1 MSDTFPPSIA
11 SEQGPRQSPVAPSPP
26 PQRPAPATKVT
37 KKSRPVKYPVQ
48 LRVNITAPMAA
59 ALQRVCLRLGIPEGI
74 GARIAISQFLSS
86 QDPEYHRGGLSNV

>member
-1 MSDTFPPSIA
+1 MSDVSPQTA
-11 SEQGPRQSPVAPSPP
+11 SEQGTRQSPVAPSPP

-48 LRVNITAPMAA
+48 LRVNITAPMAQ
-59 ALQRVCLRLGIPEGI
+59 ALERVCLRLGIPEGI